1 MGGHG
6 EADGTGE
13 VGDGAEAGGAVE
25 LAGAVIGSGFLR
37 ADVALVVGVAHGFGG
52 VDAGDVKF
60 NAMFTGEFEIFS

>member
-52 VDAGDVKF
+52 VDAG
-60 NAMFTGEFEIFS
+60 NAEVDFFFFG